1 MRAGDVRIDA
11 DVVGVE
17 HGGLVESFAGFGTR
31 GPAGN
36 VTIGASSSL
45 SVRGANA
52 DLQSSA
58 VSTSTIGDGPAG
70 EVRLSAGRIVVEHG
84 ASIDSLTNGPGS
96 GGTIRIGRSEDI
108 PLDTGELVIES
119 GGRILVTSLAE
130 GETAGAAGSI
140 EVDVGRLVLNGGG
153 RINAS
158 TIDGDGGTVTIRA
171 SDRAT
176 FTGLDSRSSSGVF
189 TDTSGAGRAGSLTI
203 DTPRLEMSDGAQVL
217 ASSGVESSATAGD
230 IGLRVR
236 EMELSDRAFVSAE
249 SLGTGSAGVIDIRG
263 RGGSLEPAESLVIRN
278 GRITTESLRAGGGS
292 IALDANLV
300 LLSEDSLITTNV
312 LSGSESGN
320 VNINARF
327 VELDNS
333 DVTADGGEGAGG
345 NIAIVVDP
353 TNDTGDAGFPP
364 GFLILKD
371 TSEVRAD
378 GGNQGGQINISA
390 AGFTASQT
398 SLVQARARQP
408 AGVDGEVGIQA
419 LIAGVSESITPLPGN
434 FLDAAAL
441 LRARCAERA
450 SGGETS
456 SFIAAGRDGLP
467 PEPGGLLS
475 SSVFD
480 LVPVP
485 RTALGG
491 AGSKVPAWRRSNPTG
506 FWYTPTDQA
515 CGRLAAGRR

>member
-1 MRAGDVRIDA
+1 M
-11 DVVGVE
+11 
-17 HGGLVESFAGFGTR
+17 STR
-31 GPAGN
+31 N
-36 VTIGASSSL
+36 L
-45 SVRGANA
+45 E
-52 DLQSSA
+52 SSA
-58 VSTSTIGDGPAG
+58 VSTLTIGEGPAG
-70 EVRLSAGRIVVEHG
+70 DVRLSAGRIVVEDG
-84 ASIDSLTNGPGS
+84 AIVDSLTNGPGS
-96 GGTIRIGRSEDI
+96 GGTIRIGRGEGVS
-108 PLDTGELVIES
+108 LDTDELVIQD
-119 GGRILVTSLAE
+119 GGRILATSLAE
-130 GETAGAAGSI
+130 GESAGAAGSI
-140 EVDVGRLVLNGGG
+140 EIDVGRQVLKGGG

-176 FTGLDSRSSSGVF
+176 FSGLDSRSASGVF
-189 TDTSGAGRAGSLTI
+189 TNTAGAGPAGSLTI
-203 DTPRLEMSDGAQVL
+203 HTPRLEMSDRAQVL
-217 ASSGVESSATAGD
+217 ASAGPESSATAGD
-230 IGLRVR
+230 IQLRVR
-236 EMELSDRAFVSAE
+236 EMDLSGRALVSAE

-263 RGGSLEPAESLVIRN
+263 VGDSPQPAQSLVSRN
-278 GRITTESLRAGGGS
+278 GRITTESLQAGGGS
-292 IALDANLV
+292 IALDVNLV

-312 LSGSESGN
+312 ASGTESGN

-327 VELDNS
+327 LDLDNS
-333 DVTADGGEGAGG
+333 NVTADGGEGAGG
-345 NIAIVVDP
+345 NIAIVVDA
-353 TNDTGDAGFPP
+353 TNDTGNSQFPAGF
-364 GFLILKD
+364 LVLKD

-378 GGNQGGQINISA
+378 GGNQGGKINISA

-441 LRARCAERA
+441 LRARCAQRA

-480 LVPVP
+480 LVPAP
-485 RTALGG
+485 GASSNRTASALTPIKRL
-491 AGSKVPAWRRSNPTG
+491 SSPFW
-506 FWYTPTDQA
+506 FWYTPIDQRCPQLIREQA
-515 CGRLAAGRR
+515 LGARR

>member
-1 MRAGDVRIDA
+1 MARI
-11 DVVGVE
+11 
-17 HGGLVESFAGFGTR
+17 F
-31 GPAGN
+31 
-36 VTIGASSSL
+36 
-45 SVRGANA
+45 
-52 DLQSSA
+52 
-58 VSTSTIGDGPAG
+58 
-70 EVRLSAGRIVVEHG
+70 
-84 ASIDSLTNGPGS
+84 
-96 GGTIRIGRSEDI
+96 

-119 GGRILVTSLAE
+119 GGRILVTSLTE

-140 EVDVGRLVLNGGG
+140 EIDVGRLVLNGGG

-171 SDRAT
+171 ADRAT

-217 ASSGVESSATAGD
+217 ASAGVESSATAGD

-236 EMELSDRAFVSAE
+236 EMELSDRALVSAE
-249 SLGTGSAGVIDIRG
+249 SLGSGSAGLIDIRG
-263 RGGSLEPAESLVIRN
+263 RGGSGEPTESLVIRN

-320 VNINARF
+320 VSINARF
-327 VELDNS
+327 VDLDNS
-333 DVTADGGEGAGG
+333 NVTADGGEGAGG

-364 GFLILKD
+364 GFLVLKD

-450 SGGETS
+450 SGGETKQLH
-456 SFIAAGRDGLP
+456 R
-467 PEPGGLLS
+467 
-475 SSVFD
+475 
-480 LVPVP
+480 
-485 RTALGG
+485 R
-491 AGSKVPAWRRSNPTG
+491 GS
-506 FWYTPTDQA
+506 
-515 CGRLAAGRR
+515 